1 MTTIT
6 IMTIMTGCDEYYT
19 LAMADPDI
27 QIGVG
32 GGRGGGLRASVW
44 SKNKGGLA
52 LPLDPPLISD
62 VNDTLSSG

>member
-1 MTTIT
+1 
-6 IMTIMTGCDEYYT
+6 MTIMTECDEYYT

-27 QIGVG
+27 QIRG
-32 GGRGGGLRASVW
+32 GGGGLRASVW

-62 VNDTLSSG
+62 VNDTSLSE